1 MALPTHIQ
9 VKGGNEMPENNNRDV
24 QDFSKYDAMTSEELA
39 QILRLDSEAPEGNG
53 LDIDTLLYITG
64 VLAEHNDNTGK
75 TAQEAWISFQQNY
88 LNSEDEP
95 LASIEEIKTKKARNP
110 WVRRSIA
117 AAAAVVL
124 IVGIPVTAKAF
135 NWDKIWTAMATWAKE
150 TFSFVRE
157 DQPEVDNPD
166 TKDSRQFDSLHQT
179 MEQTGEN
186 PNILPTWMPNGY
198 KLVRIDVDETPM
210 QRNYVAIYS
219 SGDKHL
225 TISIRSYGE
234 TDPERIEIN
243 EDLVEIYNASDVEYY
258 IFSNY
263 DRIRAVWIQD
273 SYECSIS
280 GEITIEEIKM
290 MIDSIPKG

>member
-1 MALPTHIQ
+1 
-9 VKGGNEMPENNNRDV
+9 MPQNNNRDV

-64 VLAEHNDNTGK
+64 VLAERNNNTGK

-88 LNSEDEP
+88 LDSEDEP
-95 LASIEEIKTKKARNP
+95 LASIDEIKTKKARNP
-110 WVRRSIA
+110 WVRRAIA
-117 AAAAVVL
+117 AAAALVL
-124 IVGIPVTAKAF
+124 IVGIPLTAKAF
-135 NWDKIWTAMATWAKE
+135 NWEKIWTAMATWAKE
-150 TFSFVRE
+150 TFSFVDE
-157 DQPEVDNPD
+157 DQNAD
-166 TKDSRQFDSLHQT
+166 TPSPANEKEYTSLQQALEIT
-179 MEQTGEN
+179 NKRTD
-186 PNILPTWMPNGY
+186 IIPTWIPDGY
-198 KLVRIDVDETPM
+198 ELERIDIDETPM
-210 QRNYVAIYS
+210 QRNYVAIYQN
-219 SGDKHL
+219 GDKHL

-243 EDLVEIYNASDVEYY
+243 EDLVEIYNASAVEYY

-273 SYECSIS
+273 SYECNIS

>member
-1 MALPTHIQ
+1 
-9 VKGGNEMPENNNRDV
+9 MPENNNRDV

-64 VLAEHNDNTGK
+64 VLAERNNNTGK

-88 LNSEDEP
+88 LDSEDEP
-95 LASIEEIKTKKARNP
+95 LASIEEIKAKKARNP

-124 IVGIPVTAKAF
+124 IVGIPLTAKAF
-135 NWDKIWTAMATWAKE
+135 NWEKIWTAVATLAKE
-150 TFSFVRE
+150 TFSFVDE
-157 DQPEVDNPD
+157 DQNADAPSPANEKEYTSLQQALEATDQEVA
-166 TKDSRQFDSLHQT
+166 
-179 MEQTGEN
+179 M
-186 PNILPTWMPNGY
+186 LPTWIPDGFM
-198 KLVRIDVDETPM
+198 LDRIDVDETPM
-210 QRNYVAIYS
+210 QRNYVAMYTKDNKI
-219 SGDKHL
+219 L
-225 TISIRSYGE
+225 NISIRSYE
-234 TDPERIEIN
+234 DSDPERVEIN
-243 EDLVEIYNASDVEYY
+243 DTLVEIYTTSGIEYY

-280 GEITIEEIKM
+280 GEITIEEVKM